1 MGGLPL
7 STKLDG
13 RTSFALPMSH
23 VLTFERSVVT
33 LLTRIDELRVS
44 SDDDPKVISE
54 IERLEAQAGELV
66 RELYANLTP
75 MQKVLLSR
83 HPSRPYSLDYIERL
97 TTNWIELHGDRR
109 YADDSAIVA
118 GLGTYR
124 GRSVVVVGQQ
134 KGRSTKENVKR
145 NFGMASPEGYRKAL
159 RLYDMADRFG
169 LPIITFIDT
178 AGAYPGIGAEER
190 GQSEA
195 IAACLEKLAS
205 VRVPVISVV
214 IGEGGSGG
222 ALALGVGNRV
232 LVLEYAYYSV
242 ITPEGCAAILWKDPN
257 KIAEAAARLKITA
270 NDLACP
276 RRGRRHRRRAL
287 GWCTSRLRRSF
298 ASSGRGNRATS
309 RGTRLAWSGRVARR
323 PVRTVP
329 QDWHLWVRVTR
340 SRSRLQLRSES
351 LSAHEAERTGPSRK
365 RPASPNARRGAR
377 STYSRVTAHVEPS
390 KVLARRTL
398 G

>member
-1 MGGLPL
+1 
-7 STKLDG
+7 
-13 RTSFALPMSH
+13 MSH

-54 IERLEAQAGELV
+54 IERLESQAGELV

-83 HPSRPYSLDYIERL
+83 HPNRPYSLDYIERL
-97 TTNWIELHGDRR
+97 SKNWVELHGDRR

-118 GLGTYR
+118 GLGSYR
-124 GRSVVVVGQQ
+124 GRSVVFVGQQ
-134 KGRSTKENVKR
+134 KGRTTKENVKR

-270 NDLACP
+270 TDLL
-276 RRGRRHRRRAL
+276 AL
-287 GWCTSRLRRSF
+287 GVVDGIVEEPSGGAHRDFDEAALHLDAALARHLGELEALGPSELREDRYARFRKIGAF
-298 ASSGRGNRATS
+298 ASA
-309 RGTRLAWSGRVARR
+309 
-323 PVRTVP
+323 
-329 QDWHLWVRVTR
+329 
-340 SRSRLQLRSES
+340 
-351 LSAHEAERTGPSRK
+351 
-365 RPASPNARRGAR
+365 
-377 STYSRVTAHVEPS
+377 
-390 KVLARRTL
+390 
-398 G
+398 